1 MYGGLLASSIFSRLR
16 SGEQFL
22 FCELVYADVVNEELG
37 REFSV
42 GVRRTGPVP
51 ADGKVKEEV
60 ESFVERCREL
70 AALGGPFRLGLPRF
84 TVDCPVN
91 LSFLPNDGENV
102 KVIGECAGREL
113 VGFAGMLVFGHLPP

>member
-1 MYGGLLASSIFSRLR
+1 
-16 SGEQFL
+16 
-22 FCELVYADVVNEELG
+22 LVHADIVNEELG
-37 REFSV
+37 GKLGL
-42 GVRRTGPVP
+42 GVRRAGPVP

-60 ESFVERCREL
+60 ESFVERCRKL

-102 KVIGECAGREL
+102 KVIGKCAGREL
-113 VGFAGMLVFGHLPP
+113 VGFAGMLVFGPLAAVMKGS